1 MGKTVPSF
9 RMALE
14 SEIARWRT
22 FRSALS
28 NEEDRVSF
36 DALMDMCRNLASAGG
51 CATNPII
58 FEPMVISIMLTQQK
72 KLRELERRVK
82 DVLPGK
88 TCVEHQQG

>member
-14 SEIARWRT
+14 SEIARWRN
-22 FRSALS
+22 FRIALP

-58 FEPMVISIMLTQQK
+58 FEPMAISIMLTQQK
-72 KLRELERRVK
+72 KLRELERRLN
-82 DVLPGK
+82 VLPEK
-88 TCVEHQQG
+88 ICFEH